1 MLQWI
6 VHCAENRYCSD
17 LAVMFPTVYDAL
29 NVYGAKTG
37 MWLDE
42 KGRGLDEC
50 EGD

>member
-17 LAVMFPTVYDAL
+17 PALMFTAL

-50 EGD
+50 EGNRCL

>member
-1 MLQWI
+1 MSYAQQMT
-6 VHCAENRYCSD
+6 VH
-17 LAVMFPTVYDAL
+17 DAL